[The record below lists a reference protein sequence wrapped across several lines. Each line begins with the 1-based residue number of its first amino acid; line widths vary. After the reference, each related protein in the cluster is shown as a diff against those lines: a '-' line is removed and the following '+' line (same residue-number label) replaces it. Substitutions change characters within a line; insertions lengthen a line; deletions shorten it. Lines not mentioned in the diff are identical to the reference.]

1 MIHLFSTR
9 FELEHSELDLMKEQ
23 LSVGEA
29 ALSDQASKPVPTLAE
44 LDPISEDE
52 EEGGEADDVADSDS
66 ASDSDAEVALEQVLP
81 STQSAVRVSQ
91 ARAQNKRAHSE
102 IETPNSRNSQL
113 PRVSLSEEGRPER
126 HRKQPKLP
134 AGFEIDKTSC

>member
-52 EEGGEADDVADSDS
+52 EEGDEANNVADSDS
-66 ASDSDAEVALEQVLP
+66 ASHSDAEVALEPVLP
-81 STQSAVRVSQ
+81 PTQPTVR
-91 ARAQNKRAHSE
+91 ARQSWAQNKRAYSQV
-102 IETPNSRNSQL
+102 ETPNSRDSQL
-113 PRVSLSEEGRPER
+113 PHVSLGEEGRPER

-134 AGFEIDKTSC
+134 AGFEIDR